1 VRPLSARRQTPTVPQ
16 TTIRLNID
24 QPLDVHAGIFAEIA
38 LNVAFILDN
47 LTNAVHLVLAEILDL
62 LEWINIRRSQ
72 NPKRTRVPDPV
83 DVSKPDPR
91 LLIAGQIDASYT
103 CHARVLLSALSSF
116 AAENGYAS
124 PSPAFCQGRE
134 ELGFTS
140 LPFTLSPLP
149 FSGTGVHRKPFCG

>member
-1 VRPLSARRQTPTVPQ
+1 VPQ
-16 TTIRLNID
+16 TTIRLNVD

-47 LTNAVHLVLAEILDL
+47 LTNAVHLVLSKILDL
-62 LEWINIRRSQ
+62 LEWINIRRSK

-91 LLIAGQIDASYT
+91 LLVAGQIDASYT

-124 PSPAFCQGRE
+124 PSPAFCQGRRE
-134 ELGFTS
+134 DACCAFA
-140 LPFTLSPLP
+140 FHLP